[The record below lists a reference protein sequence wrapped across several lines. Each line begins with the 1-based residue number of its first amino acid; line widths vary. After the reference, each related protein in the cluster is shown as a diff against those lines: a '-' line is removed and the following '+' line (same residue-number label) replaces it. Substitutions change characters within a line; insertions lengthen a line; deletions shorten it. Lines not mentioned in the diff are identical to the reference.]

1 MDAPTLYAR
10 LTSICEEITRGEY
23 ERAKAIFDLPPSDN
37 EGNPVDVLAEALG
50 MMLVRIE
57 AREFELSRTIAELTG
72 IREELTWH
80 KDRLAQENSRLRA
93 ELKSKA
99 GGVHPIATAPAM
111 TQLMRQAERAAL
123 VDATL
128 LITGETGTGKSVLTR
143 HIHAQSQRAAK
154 PFVAINCAAIPA
166 TLLESE
172 LFGIEAGVASGVQ
185 ARIGRFEQAAGGTI
199 LLDEIGDMPLESQ
212 AKLLHVIETG
222 TVERVGGRKSIR
234 VGARIIAA
242 THRELERCVANG
254 TFRADL
260 FYRLNVM
267 RLHIPPLRERREDIP
282 LMVRLFLSR
291 LVERSPIAT
300 SSVSPEAM
308 RLLLTHSWPGN
319 IRELE
324 NELER
329 SALLAEGPHIT
340 PADLSPTIGIA
351 PATPAATASVLR
363 QAPDAGEGEHIA
375 TLAEI
380 EADHIRAVLRR
391 VEGNKSAAARA
402 LGVSREG
409 LRVKLERMIADNG
422 SRGDETWRHQ
432 PAVQRCL
439 QTAHGTTVP
448 AGAASARNFQRTA
461 KKVRSSRGGPPACLR
476 RRA

>member
-37 EGNPVDVLAEALG
+37 DGNPVDVLAEALG

-57 AREFELSRTIAELTG
+57 AREFELSRTITELTG

-409 LRVKLERMIADNG
+409 LRVKLERMIADSG
-422 SRGDETWRHQ
+422 SRGD
-432 PAVQRCL
+432 
-439 QTAHGTTVP
+439 
-448 AGAASARNFQRTA
+448 
-461 KKVRSSRGGPPACLR
+461 
-476 RRA
+476 